1 MSARPETV
9 ALIEALLLVA
19 ERPLAVAELAEFL
32 PDTGEDDVRDALE
45 QLRRRHGAPDGGLQV
60 EEVAGGFRLATRP
73 ELGEAVR
80 AFFRLKNRQR
90 LSRAA
95 LETLAIVAYRQPVT
109 HPEIQ
114 EMRGVSAEGVL
125 RHLLE
130 RRLLR
135 IVGRKETV
143 GKPLLYGTT
152 RDFLEHFGLGSLEDL
167 PPIEEMEE
175 ILGVGLPDD
184 LERSAEEKAD
194 GNGAPLGEAADA
206 PEEEVREALIEAA
219 PPALPDD
226 AG

>member
-19 ERPLAVAELAEFL
+19 ERPLPPAELAEFL
-32 PDTGEDDVRDALE
+32 PDTSAEEVMDALAR
-45 QLRRRHGAPDGGLQV
+45 LRERHAVPGGGLQV

-73 ELGEAVR
+73 ELGEEVR
-80 AFFRLKNRQR
+80 AFFRFKNRQR

-95 LETLAIVAYRQPVT
+95 LETLAIIAYRQPVT

-114 EMRGVSAEGVL
+114 EVRGVSAEGVL

-130 RRLLR
+130 RRLVR

-175 ILGVGLPDD
+175 ILGVGLPED
-184 LERSAEEKAD
+184 LERGTGVETES
-194 GNGAPLGEAADA
+194 LLEA
-206 PEEEVREALIEAA
+206 RG
-219 PPALPDD
+219 PALPDTV
-226 AG
+226 G

>member
-1 MSARPETV
+1 MIARAETV

-19 ERPLAVAELAEFL
+19 ERPLPPAELAEFL
-32 PDTGEDDVRDALE
+32 PETSAEEVADALA
-45 QLRRRHGAPDGGLQV
+45 QLRERHAVPGGGLQV
-60 EEVAGGFRLATRP
+60 EEVAGGFRLSTRP

-95 LETLAIVAYRQPVT
+95 LETLAIIAYRQPVT

-114 EMRGVSAEGVL
+114 EVRGVSAEGVL

-130 RRLLR
+130 RRLVR

-184 LERSAEEKAD
+184 LERSVTE
-194 GNGAPLGEAADA
+194 GEVQELATARSAGPPEGESALDA
-206 PEEEVREALIEAA
+206 SCPV
-219 PPALPDD
+219 LPDTV
-226 AG
+226 G